1 MKKIALTSLLT
12 IAMASAAHAS
22 VNVID
27 GNPLY
32 MPRAGHFYSVT
43 SLGSNSKTTES
54 WALGEDFGYGITDRF
69 AINLTTSL
77 DEEESFDRFGWN
89 GLSLGATYR
98 VLKNGHWV
106 ADVVGSYN
114 VDGWLYAYDENA
126 DDGYFMENEL
136 LRYTWKAGVR
146 GGYTVARF
154 TVAGHVMF
162 SYNNEE
168 SFNWNEDGV
177 HRLAF
182 GLDGQYVINRDWNL
196 VAGIE
201 YSGSIDDGVKNTG
214 RLVGDFGVNYNISS
228 SSYVGAYVNGEMS
241 HKTGDW
247 KWHEGMG
254 FGVKF
259 GVDF

>member
-22 VNVID
+22 VNVMD

-43 SLGSNSKTTES
+43 SLGSNTKTTES

-77 DEEESFDRFGWN
+77 AEEESFDEFGWQ

-98 VLKNGHWV
+98 VLSRGHWR

-126 DDGYFMENEL
+126 DDGIS
-136 LRYTWKAGVR
+136 WK
-146 GGYTVARF
+146 
-154 TVAGHVMF
+154 
-162 SYNNEE
+162 
-168 SFNWNEDGV
+168 
-177 HRLAF
+177 
-182 GLDGQYVINRDWNL
+182 
-196 VAGIE
+196 
-201 YSGSIDDGVKNTG
+201 KNC
-214 RLVGDFGVNYNISS
+214 
-228 SSYVGAYVNGEMS
+228 
-241 HKTGDW
+241 
-247 KWHEGMG
+247 
-254 FGVKF
+254 
-259 GVDF
+259 